1 MKDQCRGSNR
11 GVEAAHETPLAG
23 DNLEKARRLRSAL
36 MKLSLIRD
44 DSAINP
50 CVSNRALDR
59 VGVVFV
65 DQGCPNRKLMG
76 FGYVIKISII
86 R

>member
-11 GVEAAHETPLAG
+11 TTEAAHETPLVG
-23 DNLEKARRLRSAL
+23 DDLEKTRRLRSAL

-44 DSAINP
+44 HRAINP

-59 VGVVFV
+59 PGVVFL
-65 DQGCPNRKLMG
+65 DQGCLNLKLMG
-76 FGYVIKISII
+76 FGYVIKISIV